1 MMRRKGRVV
10 RVVTEAFAG
19 GRGNGGGGRK
29 VELVTYKKLPGK
41 GATNPRNRK
50 AIKESK

>member
-19 GRGNGGGGRK
+19 GRGKGGGRK